1 MLKHVP
7 NTLTIIRFLLIPFI
21 VACIFNGNFI
31 AAFIITQ
38 ISTLASLAIIHI
50 IPIWILIIVLIKEFI
65 MIVGASFLYGKD
77 VVVYSRWYGKLATV
91 LFYLAIVLSLVLRQF
106 NITGA
111 FEEYK
116 TGEEVLCLY
125 NTRKF
130 SGYTVEGDTIYL
142 NAMSITS

>member
-1 MLKHVP
+1 M
-7 NTLTIIRFLLIPFI
+7 
-21 VACIFNGNFI
+21 
-31 AAFIITQ
+31 
-38 ISTLASLAIIHI
+38 
-50 IPIWILIIVLIKEFI
+50 
-65 MIVGASFLYGKD
+65 
-77 VVVYSRWYGKLATV
+77 TV
-91 LFYLAIVLSLVLRQF
+91 D

-130 SGYTVEGDTIYL
+130 SGYIVEGDTIYL